1 MMRIKIHVIILFAF
15 ISKISN
21 AQPASPGEKDDLRKA
36 VYAALMD
43 DFYKER
49 TWAYVMDDST
59 RNHYIFQW
67 PPKRYIDYFDNS
79 WMATPLPFPLDS
91 VWIPF
96 LKKVDTVLGMVKK
109 DRVPEFTSIAKVYL
123 LSRDSIRAKDRY
135 GEGRALYEG
144 MGWMRAQLTVS
155 DIVFSDNKEMA
166 IVEFS
171 EHCGSL
177 CGGGKLVLLQQDKNK
192 RWKVVYSIGLWI
204 S

>member
-15 ISKISN
+15 FSKISN
-21 AQPASPGEKDDLRKA
+21 AQHVAPDDKDDLRKA

-43 DFYKER
+43 DFCKEK

-67 PPKRYIDYFDNS
+67 PPKRYVEYFDNS
-79 WMATPLPFPLDS
+79 WMAKPTPFPLDS

-96 LKKVDTVLGMVKK
+96 LKKVDTALGTVKK
-109 DRVPEFTSIAKVYL
+109 VRIPEFTSIAKVYL
-123 LSRDSIRAKDRY
+123 LNRDTIRARNQN
-135 GEGRALYEG
+135 GMRGNMYEG
-144 MGWMRAQLTVS
+144 MGWMKASLSVS
-155 DIVFSDNKEMA
+155 DVVFSDNQEMA
-166 IVEFS
+166 IVEFN

-177 CGGGKLVLLQQDKNK
+177 CGSGNLFLLQRDKDK
-192 RWKVVYSIGLWI
+192 RWKVVYKIGLWI

>member
-21 AQPASPGEKDDLRKA
+21 AQPVSPGEKDDLRKA

-43 DFYKER
+43 DFCKER

-79 WMATPLPFPLDS
+79 WMAEPLPFPLDS

-96 LKKVDTVLGMVKK
+96 LKKVDTVLGTVKK
-109 DRVPEFTSIAKVYL
+109 VRVPEFTSIAKVYL
-123 LSRDSIRAKDRY
+123 LNRDSIRAKDRY

-144 MGWMRAQLTVS
+144 MGWMQGKLAVS
-155 DIVFSDNKEMA
+155 DVIFSDNKEMA